1 MVGVGCSG
9 LVPCAAAS
17 AACVVSIDGVVSYG
31 EARLAPSC
39 HLPPHPTPSN
49 PPPPPP
55 PQEFDSKGWTTFAP
69 HYIVW
74 TCPAA
79 YRSSAECASQ
89 CIRHGRYCS
98 PDPDGDMHKGYS
110 GADVVQVGG
119 WVCEGMLL
127 LLPSICC
134 CCLPSAAAAFILT
147 LPPPPPPPPPPPLTF
162 TYPPSLPPQP
172 ALLQENLR
180 QLCVFTMANA
190 SGRPYLWWD
199 YVTLFGE
206 QCVMETKQYGQE
218 CAEKVRLACPCVR
231 VCVARVVRVWRDQR
245 IPWSFRGAAGVHW
258 IPPASL
264 PPDHLP
270 PPPPHDPPSQVFAAI
285 NKDSWSSVDALRQCI
300 GGQGDD
306 APHPVMDAQL
316 KAQHG
321 DDATGEVRGRV
332 ATAETYAC
340 CCVASFVLRCVHNSD
355 SPTLCTAA
363 DHVLCGVASP

>member
-147 LPPPPPPPPPPPLTF
+147 LPPPPP
-162 TYPPSLPPQP
+162 
-172 ALLQENLR
+172 
-180 QLCVFTMANA
+180 
-190 SGRPYLWWD
+190 
-199 YVTLFGE
+199 
-206 QCVMETKQYGQE
+206 
-218 CAEKVRLACPCVR
+218 
-231 VCVARVVRVWRDQR
+231 
-245 IPWSFRGAAGVHW
+245 
-258 IPPASL
+258 
-264 PPDHLP
+264 
-270 PPPPHDPPSQVFAAI
+270 HDPPSQVFAAI